1 MKPHYLLLIAN
12 AVFGAF
18 TCSAQDTATKSAT
31 ATATTTTQVDP
42 ASAEVRASSEKLAAI
57 FNAGKV
63 DELASMFLAKGEVID
78 ESGVVYAG
86 TQEIKDVFT
95 ALFTRFPA
103 TQLTL
108 NIEAIRVAGPVAIEE
123 GTRVMKAKDD
133 AASTS
138 LRYLAVWS
146 KTENGWRL
154 ASHRDFANDA
164 PPTNNDRLQS
174 IAWME
179 GDWINEGF
187 DGVVTIS
194 FKWSEDKNYLLG
206 EFNIGGK
213 EGSARKSSQRIGWDA
228 NASKIRSW
236 LFDADGGFSEATWTV
251 LEENVIVKSNSV
263 NPDGST
269 SSATLTLTPT
279 GKNAFTFAGSQRII
293 GGNLEPDFSITV
305 ARRLPN
311 SAKSPAPAQSEKT
324 K

>member
-1 MKPHYLLLIAN
+1 MKMHYFLLIAL
-12 AVFGAF
+12 AVVGVS
-18 TCSAQDTATKSAT
+18 TCSGQDASTQP
-31 ATATTTTQVDP
+31 ATATTQADP
-42 ASAEVRASSEKLAAI
+42 AVAEVRASSDKLAAA

-63 DELASMFLAKGEVID
+63 DELTTMFLAKGEVID

-86 TQEIKDVFT
+86 SQEIKEVFT

-103 TQLTL
+103 TKLTRD
-108 NIEAIRVAGPVAIEE
+108 IEAIRVAGPIAIEE
-123 GTRVMKAKDD
+123 GTRVMKTNDD

-138 LRYLAVWS
+138 LRYVAVWS
-146 KTENGWRL
+146 KTETGWRL

-187 DGVVTIS
+187 DGVVMIS

-206 EFNIGGK
+206 EFNVGSK
-213 EGSARKSSQRIGWDA
+213 EGAARKSSQRIGWDP
-228 NASKIRSW
+228 NAGKIRSW
-236 LFDADGGFSEATWTV
+236 LFDADGGFSEATWNV
-251 LEENVIVKSNSV
+251 LEESVIIKSNSV

-269 SSATLTLTPT
+269 SSATITLTPT
-279 GKNAFTFAGSQRII
+279 SENAFTFAGSQRIVAD
-293 GGNLEPDFSITV
+293 NLEPDSSITV
-305 ARRLPN
+305 VRRLPT
-311 SAKSPAPAQSEKT
+311 SAKSPTPAQPEKT